1 MTTIADTGLNA
12 LRARFGAALSGRL
25 PAHIKRLQ
33 WDAERLQQHQ
43 RERLRA
49 LLTHAVERSPF
60 HARRLHGIDPERFEL
75 EQLAELPV
83 MSKEQMMASFDE
95 LLTDRRLTRSRAE
108 RHLAASTDEPSLL
121 YDDYVCLASG
131 GSSGLRGLF
140 VQTVEE
146 YVEFS
151 ASLLR
156 RLMAKVFAAGGPPP
170 NGFPVGLIGAAAP
183 VHSSGFAAAVASG
196 YPLRAISVPAT
207 LSIGELAQR
216 LNDTQPP
223 VLLAHTSKLVM
234 LAGEQRAGRLRISP
248 VGITAMAEQVSDEDR
263 MAITEGFGVPP
274 ITQFTSTEGLI
285 GHSQPGGAVVSF
297 ACDNCIAELVDADNR
312 PVSDGVPSDKVL
324 VTNLHNFTQPLI
336 RYELTDRFVRDP
348 AGSDRGHLRATVEGR
363 ADDVFRY
370 GDIAVDPLV
379 IRSVMVRTPVARE
392 YQVRQSDRGI
402 EIAVVADGAL
412 DRAALASALRRSL
425 EVAGL
430 SEARVRVSEVAD
442 IARHPETGKARRF
455 IPL

>member
-33 WDAERLQQHQ
+33 WDAEQLQQHQ

-60 HARRLHGIDPERFEL
+60 HARRLRGIDPERFEL

-95 LLTDRRLTRSRAE
+95 LLSDRRLTRSRAE

-170 NGFPVGLIGAAAP
+170 NG
-183 VHSSGFAAAVASG
+183 
-196 YPLRAISVPAT
+196 
-207 LSIGELAQR
+207 
-216 LNDTQPP
+216 
-223 VLLAHTSKLVM
+223 
-234 LAGEQRAGRLRISP
+234 
-248 VGITAMAEQVSDEDR
+248 
-263 MAITEGFGVPP
+263 
-274 ITQFTSTEGLI
+274 
-285 GHSQPGGAVVSF
+285 
-297 ACDNCIAELVDADNR
+297 
-312 PVSDGVPSDKVL
+312 
-324 VTNLHNFTQPLI
+324 
-336 RYELTDRFVRDP
+336 
-348 AGSDRGHLRATVEGR
+348 
-363 ADDVFRY
+363 
-370 GDIAVDPLV
+370 
-379 IRSVMVRTPVARE
+379 
-392 YQVRQSDRGI
+392 
-402 EIAVVADGAL
+402 
-412 DRAALASALRRSL
+412 
-425 EVAGL
+425 
-430 SEARVRVSEVAD
+430 
-442 IARHPETGKARRF
+442 
-455 IPL
+455 